1 MPQPTT
7 NNLEGWE
14 FLKDKIL
21 ADIGVIVMIIVME
34 GKNTNNVIKI
44 INNLV
49 YYVKQFISDTRKKD
63 MEELMNKFTNDL
75 GLELNGREIKQL
87 IKDYYN

>member
-63 MEELMNKFTNDL
+63 MEELIKRVEQRWITANDQF
-75 GLELNGREIKQL
+75 NFKQL